1 MKSENLVLNPH
12 TDNGPDPI
20 DVKVG
25 ARVRMRRKFL
35 GMSQSDLAVRLGVS
49 FQQVQKY
56 ERGANRIS
64 ASMLVRTGKA
74 LETTVGWLVDEQTTD
89 PVADGIYPML
99 LTPGALELLSAY
111 ARVGSGASRQA
122 LLTLVRAMS
131 GQEEHAS

>member
-1 MKSENLVLNPH
+1 MQTSATVVHPH
-12 TDNGPDPI
+12 ADQGPDPI

-64 ASMLVRTGKA
+64 ASMLVRTATA
-74 LETTVGWLVDEQTTD
+74 LDTTVGWLVDEQTAD

-99 LTPGALELLSAY
+99 LTSGALELLTAY
-111 ARVGSGASRQA
+111 SKLTSSQSRQA
-122 LLTLVRAMS
+122 VLTLVRAMI
-131 GQEEHAS
+131 GEAAE